1 MKSVIDK
8 KEIDLKMEVKEG
20 CVVIDKSVPSL
31 WLCGESVR
39 RRYERVMERTQ
50 DIEKAMEALSRV
62 SH

>member
-31 WLCGESVR
+31 WRGGEGVR

>member
-8 KEIDLKMEVKEG
+8 KEIDLKMEVKAG
-20 CVVIDKSVPSL
+20 GVVIDKSVPSL
-31 WLCGESVR
+31 WRCGEGVR

>member
-31 WLCGESVR
+31 WRCGEGVR

-50 DIEKAMEALSRV
+50 DIEKAMEGLSRV

>member
-8 KEIDLKMEVKEG
+8 KEIELKMEVKEG

-31 WLCGESVR
+31 WRCGEGVR

>member
-1 MKSVIDK
+1 MHGWASG
-8 KEIDLKMEVKEG
+8 EG
-20 CVVIDKSVPSL
+20 
-31 WLCGESVR
+31 VR

>member
-8 KEIDLKMEVKEG
+8 KEIDLKMEVKPAG
-20 CVVIDKSVPSL
+20 VVIDKSGPSL
-31 WLCGESVR
+31 WRCGEGVR

>member
-31 WLCGESVR
+31 WRCGEGVR
-39 RRYERVMERTQ
+39 RRYERVMERIQ